1 MEVLCITGPVPGVV
15 LATVSHGTQVHSVKL
30 EIGQHPSGGW
40 HARRPGTPHWSL
52 RCHSVPTAVL
62 LEAAEMFAD
71 EPMLL
76 AAD

>member
-1 MEVLCITGPVPGVV
+1 MEILCITGPVPGVV
-15 LATVSHGTQVHSVKL
+15 LATVSHGTEIHSVKL
-30 EIGQHPSGGW
+30 EIARHSTGGW
-40 HARRPGTPHWSL
+40 HARRLTAPHWGL